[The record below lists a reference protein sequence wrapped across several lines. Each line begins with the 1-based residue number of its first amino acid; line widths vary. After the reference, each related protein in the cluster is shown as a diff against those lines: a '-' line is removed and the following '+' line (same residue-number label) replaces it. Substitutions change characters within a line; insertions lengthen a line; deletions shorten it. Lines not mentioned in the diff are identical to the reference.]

1 MMTTRELRKA
11 LVEIEDQEITVKKLR
26 ELLYEIEDQDAEL
39 TTETLLVLTKK
50 SSFKIE
56 YGDEEADVQEF
67 PGTMSRDEFF
77 SRVAKAVCFDD
88 CGDYTV
94 SEITFRGT
102 RYVYS
107 GWQPGMVYNFKSENG
122 DEWEGC
128 FPEWDH

>member
-1 MMTTRELRKA
+1 MTTRELRKA

-56 YGDEEADVQEF
+56 YGDEGADVQEF

-77 SRVAKAVCFDD
+77 SRAAKAICFDD
-88 CGDYTV
+88 CGDYNV

-102 RYVYS
+102 RYYYS
-107 GWQPGMVYNFKSENG
+107 GWQPGMVYNFKAENG
-122 DEWEGC
+122 DEWEGS